1 MSEVLQSKLQ
11 NYQAQ
16 PPEKTWEKINTAL
29 DEDYSGLIGER
40 LYNFQAAPKEEIW
53 NRISLQLQ
61 PGGEDERKIYPVSQ
75 GRRSIYKYLSAAAI
89 LILIATGIFLFINNR
104 TDSDVAG
111 NTAETSGNSPIDTS
125 TSEITSTGENQ
136 VITETGELNP
146 AAPKQNNNRIAKKNP
161 SGNNRYMMLT
171 TDRGNTVRVSK
182 KLYAVFDCADNATA
196 LSSSR
201 CKENIQTLQ
210 RKMASAIVTPTNDF
224 TSVIDMIKTLEKEQ

>member
-1 MSEVLQSKLQ
+1 MSEVLQSKLM

-29 DEDYSGLIGER
+29 DEEYSGSIGER
-40 LYNFQAAPKEEIW
+40 LYNFQAAPNEEIW
-53 NRISLQLQ
+53 NKISLQLQ
-61 PGGEDERKIYPVSQ
+61 PGAEDSKKTYPVSQ
-75 GRRSIYKYLSAAAI
+75 GRSSLFRYLSAAAI
-89 LILIATGIFLFINNR
+89 LILIASGIFLFINNR
-104 TDSDVAG
+104 TDSDVVN
-111 NTAETSGNSPIDTS
+111 NTTEVPGNSSIDTN
-125 TSEITSTGENQ
+125 TSEVTGTGENQ
-136 VITETGELNP
+136 IKTESGKINP
-146 AAPKQNNNRIAKKNP
+146 SGSKQNNTGVAKKTS

-196 LSSSR
+196 LNSKR

-210 RKMASAIVTPTNDF
+210 RKMASAVVTPTNDF